1 MIEFLYFPSL
11 THPLAPTE
19 GGPTMQSKIYESY
32 GHPNYF
38 ELPEIP
44 PTLSGKIF
52 ENGPVSE
59 NDDPKQWYTRYY
71 DWDYV
76 KDIWYD
82 LGCRDRA
89 FALYRIGYPQLAE
102 EYAAKCGTGYYDNLL
117 VMLDELH
124 DKTKEYGTLDKLFAP
139 MRKKNALR
147 NSKSRE
153 KHRWYLRLQ

>member
-1 MIEFLYFPSL
+1 MIEVLYFRSL

-19 GGPTMQSKIYESY
+19 GVQNMRIY

-38 ELPEIP
+38 ELPEMP
-44 PTLSGKIF
+44 PTLIGEKMF

-59 NDDPKQWYTRYY
+59 NDDPKQWYKRYY

-102 EYAAKCGTGYYDNLL
+102 EYAAKCGTGYYDDLL
-117 VMLDELH
+117 IMLDELH
-124 DKTKEYGTLDKLFAP
+124 DKTKEYGTLDKLSAP
-139 MRKKNALR
+139 MK
-147 NSKSRE
+147 RE
-153 KHRWYLRLQ
+153 YTAKLQE